1 MGEILLIAVI
11 LATVTFILVYGL
23 RLARMREGTMRR
35 AGTILGVIAVVGIT
49 AGLYLGLFWAPTERV
64 MGDVYR
70 IIYIHFPSWVG
81 TGAGYLIAFL
91 ASIFYLKTRDAGY
104 DYLALAGAEVG
115 LLFNA
120 TGLITGALWGR
131 PTWGVYWTWDPR
143 LTTTAIMAIT
153 FAGYLVLR
161 AFMEDPEGRARAAAL
176 VAIVGFLNVP
186 IVYFSVRWWRTIHQV
201 QSSPDTVSPE
211 IYWPLR
217 VMMLSFAFLAL
228 FLITR
233 RNELARIRGE
243 EEMQAMRL
251 EVEGIRGTREEVAG

>member
-1 MGEILLIAVI
+1 MGEILFVAVI
-11 LATVTFILVYGL
+11 LAVVAFIIGYGL
-23 RLARMREGTMRR
+23 RLARMPQGTMRR
-35 AGTILGVIAVVGIT
+35 AGSILGAVAVVGIV
-49 AGLYLGLFWAPTERV
+49 AGLYMGLFWAPTERV

-81 TGAGYLIAFL
+81 TGAGYLIAFI
-91 ASIFYLKTRDAGY
+91 ASIIYLKTRDAGY

-115 LLFNA
+115 LLFNV
-120 TGLITGALWGR
+120 TGLVTGALWGR

-161 AFMEDPEGRARAAAL
+161 AFMEDPEARARAAAL

-186 IVYFSVRWWRTIHQV
+186 IVYFSVKWWRTIHQV

-217 VMMLSFAFLAL
+217 VMMISFACLAL
-228 FLITR
+228 FLMTR
-233 RNELARIRGE
+233 RTELARIRGE
-243 EEMQAMRL
+243 EELESMRFEVGDGQAMR
-251 EVEGIRGTREEVAG
+251 RGATG

>member
-1 MGEILLIAVI
+1 MGTILLIAVVAA
-11 LATVTFILVYGL
+11 LAAGAVIFGF
-23 RLARMREGTMRR
+23 RLARLSEGTARR
-35 AGTILGVIAVVGIT
+35 AGTALGIAGLILA
-49 AGLYLGLFWAPTERV
+49 ALGLYLGLFWAPTERV

-81 TGAGYLIAFL
+81 TSTGYLLAFIASV
-91 ASIFYLKTRDAGY
+91 AYLKTREPGY
-104 DYLALAGAEVG
+104 DYVALSGAEVG

-120 TGLITGALWGR
+120 AGLITGSLWGR

-161 AFMEDPEGRARAAAL
+161 AFMEDPETRARAAAV
-176 VAIVGFLNVP
+176 VAVVGFLNVP
-186 IVYFSVRWWRTIHQV
+186 IVYFSVRLWRTIHQV
-201 QSSPDTVSPE
+201 QSSPDTVDPQ

-217 VMMLSFAFLAL
+217 VMMVAFLLLAL
-228 FLITR
+228 FLMAR
-233 RNELARIRGE
+233 RYELARIRGD

-251 EVEGIRGTREEVAG
+251 EVAGD